1 MSPLHV
7 QGRAQGYGWSEVI
20 AGAVL
25 RDERDEM
32 RDVVRFMAVKS
43 I

>member
-1 MSPLHV
+1 MFGAEHK
-7 QGRAQGYGWSEVI
+7 GYGWSEVI
-20 AGAVL
+20 AGTLL

-32 RDVVRFMAVKS
+32 RDVGRFMVVKS

>member
-1 MSPLHV
+1 MFGAEHR
-7 QGRAQGYGWSEVI
+7 GHGWSEVI
-20 AGAVL
+20 AGALL

-32 RDVVRFMAVKS
+32 RDVVRFMGVKS